1 MYNIAG
7 CAIKMPI
14 VSASKPL
21 NKSGVNLFLLNLVIP
36 FIKALSMVRM
46 IKPMN
51 TPSPT
56 NKKALSIMVEKK
68 YVHASVA
75 NIQVVSTDMP
85 TILKR
90 LRSTTLSTKS
100 SFSAVESHH
109 KNSAN

>member
-7 CAIKMPI
+7 CAIKTPMVI
-14 VSASKPL
+14 ASNPL

-36 FIKALSMVRM
+36 FINALSMVRI
-46 IKPMN
+46 IKPIN
-51 TPSPT
+51 APRPT
-56 NKKALSIMVEKK
+56 YKNALSIIVEKK

-90 LRSTTLSTKS
+90 FRSTTLSTSS

-109 KNSAN
+109 KNSVI